1 MQLQHYRRFGFFYLG
16 LIRLISFVY
25 CRFDVSG
32 LLGISAKF
40 FSEGVHNAI
49 KSINDSKAV
58 VAAMV
63 SKSQSDSALVMA
75 ASGAAAGAVASQCL
89 SASNTSTCVKNA
101 AKATKDIK
109 YNAFG
114 PDIVVETG
122 KVVGQNSTRLAGN
135 VIVGKF
141 ELNHFVF

>member
-1 MQLQHYRRFGFFYLG
+1 
-16 LIRLISFVY
+16 
-25 CRFDVSG
+25 
-32 LLGISAKF
+32 
-40 FSEGVHNAI
+40 
-49 KSINDSKAV
+49 
-58 VAAMV
+58 MV

-141 ELNHFVF
+141 ELNHFVFFKKPNFCHPS